1 MENILPSFRK
11 KYGDLFTIW
20 YGEKPF
26 VLFTTFE
33 SISENFIKNGEAF
46 SGREK
51 NEMFLEL
58 LRDGHHGMML
68 TDGPIWKEH
77 RRFTMQFL
85 RTFNLGKLMQQKILN
100 EVSWMLNDLK
110 KQVKAGENEISIQK
124 SLDVAVGSVIN
135 SIVFGSSFDEKSLND
150 FYATKAVL
158 KRGSRMI
165 SNLAFKVMLR
175 DPYQIV
181 RRLPYFN
188 GIFAEVKGVMDEIK
202 IFFYEKINE
211 RRLTI
216 NFNED
221 SEPSDYVEAYLR
233 QQKKL
238 NDSGDKGHSYTDK
251 QLFGNVFD
259 LWLAGQESTA
269 YTLAWIVLYLMT
281 DLKAQ
286 KKLHAEL
293 TKVIDSDRF
302 ITHEDK
308 INLPYLNAVIAES
321 QRLGNLLVNNIPRR
335 LTSDVTYHGYTL
347 KKDTIVVPEIS
358 QVLYDEKIFPE
369 PHKFLPE
376 RFLDSDGKFQTKPE
390 LIPFSIGKR
399 ACLGESM
406 ARAELYLFT
415 ANLFNHFEITNVKS
429 KPANTTRVMGSAVQ
443 PEPFVCQLKER
454 F

>member
-1 MENILPSFRK
+1 MENIFPTFRK
-11 KYGDLFTIW
+11 KYGDIFTIW

-26 VLFTTFE
+26 VHFTSYE

-58 LRDGHHGMML
+58 LRDGHHGMTL
-68 TDGPIWKEH
+68 IDGPVWKEH
-77 RRFTMQFL
+77 RRFTMQIL
-85 RTFNLGKLMQQKILN
+85 RTFSLGKLMQERILT
-100 EVSWMLNDLK
+100 EVSWMLDDLR
-110 KQVKAGENEISIQK
+110 KQLKSGNNEISIQK
-124 SLDVAVGSVIN
+124 SIDVAVGSVIN
-135 SIVFGSSFDEKSLND
+135 SIMYGNSFDEKSLND
-150 FYATKAVL
+150 FYAVKEVL

-165 SNLAFKVMLR
+165 SNFAFKVMLR
-175 DPYQIV
+175 DPYRIL
-181 RRLPYFN
+181 RRLPYFS
-188 GIFAEVKGVMDEIK
+188 GMFSEVKGIMDEMK
-202 IFFYEKINE
+202 AMFYNKINE
-211 RRLTI
+211 RRATI
-216 NFNED
+216 NFDED

-238 NDSGDKGHSYTDK
+238 DNAGEKGHSYTDK

-269 YTLAWIVLYLMT
+269 YTLAWIVLYLMK
-281 DLKAQ
+281 DQKAQ
-286 KKLHAEL
+286 KKLHTEL
-293 TKVIDSDRF
+293 SNIIGSNRF
-302 ITHEDK
+302 ITLEDK
-308 INLPYLNAVIAES
+308 NSLPYLNAVIAES
-321 QRLGNLLVNNIPRR
+321 QRLGNLLVTNIPRR
-335 LTSDVTYHGYTL
+335 LTEDINYHGFTL
-347 KKDTIVVPEIS
+347 KKDTIVCPEIS

-376 RFLDSDGKFQTKPE
+376 RFLDSNEKFQSKPE

-406 ARAELYLFT
+406 ARAELFLFT
-415 ANLFNHFEITNVKS
+415 ANLFNQFEITEHES
-429 KPANTTRVMGSAVQ
+429 KPANTTRIMGSAVQ